1 MSCIGI
7 AARNLFR
14 EGVLCTMSTEV
25 RSLSLPVW
33 KSITPVTFKADLKAG
48 ITVSLVAIP
57 QSLAYAQLAGV
68 PPIHGLYAAII
79 PTIVGA
85 LCGSSRVL
93 STGPVAMTSL
103 LTAASIA
110 PLAALGSEQF
120 FAFAVLLALLSG
132 LFQLGFGLMRM
143 GVLLNFLSHPVLM
156 GFINAAAIIIGLS
169 QMPML
174 LGIST
179 LQSEHFLLDIFNMLL
194 RVNEFDRLTLAFGL
208 TSLAALIVFK
218 TKLPQWPGVLIT
230 VAVLTL
236 ISAGIGYEALGG
248 KVVGVIPRALP
259 AFGPPP
265 LDWGATVALL
275 PASFVIALISFME
288 AMSSS
293 KVIALRTRTP
303 WDENRELIGQGL
315 AKIAAAFCQSMPVS
329 GSFSRSA
336 LNLAAGAQTKLS
348 SIISAVAVC
357 LALLFATPLLHHLPK
372 AVLAAI
378 IMMAVANLV
387 NVRIIRNAWRAKLDD
402 GVAGTVT
409 FLATMLFAP
418 NIQNGILT
426 GILLSLT
433 MLLYRLSRPRIAVLG
448 LKSDTTLRDTL
459 RHQTQ
464 PLGPKLG
471 ALRFDGALL
480 FINVSYFEDAII
492 DLERSNP
499 SMSHI
504 LVKGS
509 GINQIDAS
517 GVELLFNL
525 VGRLKSNG
533 ITLVFSGLKEQTFDV
548 MNRSGLIQEI
558 GINNFYANDEE
569 ALHDLRSLWQPRG
582 AQGDQSA
589 KAILAPIAPPQP
601 ASRKSVAVRPL
612 FHGAGAMK
620 ILVPVDGSPASLRAV
635 EAAIQMAKL
644 APGGNLVVFSAQNTA
659 DLGTDFGDVF
669 ISESLKSLEL
679 DRSASVALKP
689 SVELCR
695 AAGIPV
701 ETKQEIGPTAR
712 TIARVAEDEKVDQI
726 VMASRAFS
734 GTAGHYFRPV
744 SAHVVELSKVPVTL
758 VK

>member
-1 MSCIGI
+1 
-7 AARNLFR
+7 
-14 EGVLCTMSTEV
+14 MSTDV
-25 RSLSLPVW
+25 HRLASPAWNLLRSENL
-33 KSITPVTFKADLKAG
+33 KADLKAG
-48 ITVSLVAIP
+48 ITVSLIAIP

-85 LCGSSRVL
+85 LCGSSGIL

-110 PLAALGSEQF
+110 PLAAGGTEQF
-120 FAFAVLLALLSG
+120 YAFAVLLAFMSG

-174 LGIST
+174 LGIPSPH
-179 LQSEHFLLDIFNMLL
+179 SEHFLLDIFDMLL
-194 RVNEFDRLTLAFGL
+194 RLKEVDHLTLGFGL
-208 TSLAALIVFK
+208 VSLVALAVFK

-230 VAVLTL
+230 VSVLTVA
-236 ISAGIGYEALGG
+236 SAVIGYEALGG
-248 KVVGVIPRALP
+248 KVVGAIPRALP
-259 AFGPPP
+259 SFGLPP
-265 LDWGATVALL
+265 LDWAASVALL

-315 AKIAAAFCQSMPVS
+315 AKIAAALCHSMPVS

-336 LNLAAGAQTKLS
+336 LNLAAGAKTKFS
-348 SIISAVAVC
+348 SIVSAVAVC
-357 LALLFATPLLHHLPK
+357 IALLFLTPLLHHLPK

-409 FLATMLFAP
+409 FLATLLFAP

-448 LKSDTTLRDTL
+448 LKSDSTLRDTL
-459 RHQTQ
+459 RHQTE
-464 PLGPKLG
+464 PLGPNLG

-492 DLERSNP
+492 ELERANP
-499 SMSHI
+499 LLSHI
-504 LVKGS
+504 LVKAS

-517 GVELLFNL
+517 GVEMLFNI

-548 MNRSGLIQEI
+548 MSRSGLLPEI
-558 GINNFYANDEE
+558 GVGNFYANDEE
-569 ALHDLRSLWQPRG
+569 ALNSLRGLWQPRVG
-582 AQGDQSA
+582 EAGQPI
-589 KAILAPIAPPQP
+589 KAVLAPLAPPQP
-601 ASRKSVAVRPL
+601 PVRKSIAVRPL
-612 FHGAGAMK
+612 FHGVGAMK

-635 EAAIQMAKL
+635 EAAVQMAKL
-644 APGGNLVVFSAQNTA
+644 APGGNLVVFSAQHSG
-659 DLGTDFGDVF
+659 DLGADFGDVF
-669 ISESLKSLEL
+669 LSATLKSREF
-679 DRSASVALKP
+679 DRTASIALQP

-695 AAGIPV
+695 SANIPV
-701 ETKQEIGPTAR
+701 ETRQEIGPTAR
-712 TIARVAEDEKVDQI
+712 TIARVADEEKVDQI
-726 VMASRAFS
+726 VMASSAFG
-734 GTAGHYFRPV
+734 GTAGHYFRRV

-758 VK
+758 IK